1 MPPSVSYSVCKCAP
15 KQKDGISPRY
25 GTLQRENARS
35 TYVPSVDESERIKKV
50 EPGNGVIVAP
60 NAGLGSRSGFQRSAF
75 QKFVVMKNK
84 IVGMASEDRG
94 EQVEQSRDC
103 LKPDNCRCGGSTRT
117 GGMGQKIEHV
127 DRINKMKQ

>member
-1 MPPSVSYSVCKCAP
+1 
-15 KQKDGISPRY
+15 
-25 GTLQRENARS
+25 
-35 TYVPSVDESERIKKV
+35 
-50 EPGNGVIVAP
+50 VAP

-103 LKPDNCRCGGSTRT
+103 HTRP
-117 GGMGQKIEHV
+117 GGMGQKMEHV
-127 DRINKMKQ
+127 DRIINNME